1 MDAGIVSA
9 LAALAGSAIGGM
21 TSLAAS
27 WLSQNFQARAQQVA
41 ADKTR
46 RQDLYREFIEEA
58 SKLYGEALT
67 SDKAEINH
75 LVRVYAIVSR
85 MRVLSSPK
93 VIETADAIVH
103 LIVNTYLAPNKTLRD
118 IGQLMQSPRSAHIDP
133 LREFSEACREDLKTL
148 RAA

>member
-9 LAALAGSAIGGM
+9 LAALAGSVIGGM

-27 WLSQNFQARAQQVA
+27 WLSQDFQARAGQLA

-46 RQDLYREFIEEA
+46 RQDLYKDFIEEA

-67 SDKAEINH
+67 SDKAEIH
-75 LVRVYAIVSR
+75 HFVGLYAMVSR

-93 VIETADAIVH
+93 VIEAADGIVH
-103 LIVNTYLAPNKTLRD
+103 LIVDTYFAPNKTLRD
-118 IGQLMQSPRSAHIDP
+118 IRQLMQSPHSQDIDP
-133 LREFSEACREDLKTL
+133 LRKFSEACREDIQTL
-148 RAA
+148 RPA